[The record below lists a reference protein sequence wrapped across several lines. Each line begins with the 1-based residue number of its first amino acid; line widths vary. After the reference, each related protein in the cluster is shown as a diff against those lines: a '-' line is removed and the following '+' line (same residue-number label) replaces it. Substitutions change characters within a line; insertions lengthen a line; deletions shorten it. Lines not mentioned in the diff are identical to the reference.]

1 MADEVMVSVGYEG
14 KQYRIPAEI
23 ARLNATQPGVA
34 KAWIEEQIAEETDR
48 RQQAKQRKEE
58 SVEAEFENI
67 SAKLSK
73 VDGIERAM
81 AAMQQSVDAY
91 ASANAALNAQVAALE
106 ESGGVLGGA
115 NSSARQ
121 TAFELATQSTA
132 GGAILSQM
140 QSTQLSMERQL
151 DSFQQQLDD
160 FQLAIAKQVTEALA
174 AGQSRQRLE
183 QEASN
188 RLLDD
193 VGRAEERAAKA
204 EGLAAQALSDAKAAQ
219 SLNKNDVT
227 RGQITSMVTAEVIQQ
242 APILIDKQIREDRDL
257 GVINPGGPTMDRGF
271 MAQRQKDSNALTE
284 HMYGRDSD
292 WKRTAKGRS

>member
-1 MADEVMVSVGYEG
+1 MAKEVMVSVGYEG
-14 KQYRIPAEI
+14 KQYLIPTEI

-48 RQQAKQRKEE
+48 RQQAKARREE

-73 VDGIERAM
+73 VDGIEQAM

-160 FQLAIAKQVTEALA
+160 FQLAIAKQVTEALTT
-174 AGQSRQRLE
+174 GRQRGQLL

-188 RLLDD
+188 RALDEAA
-193 VGRAEERAAKA
+193 RAEEIARKAAA
-204 EGLAAQALSDAKAAQ
+204 TGAQALRDAAEAKIITKDQLTA
-219 SLNKNDVT
+219 LDVENMVND
-227 RGQITSMVTAEVIQQ
+227 GINAGVTADRIADVVKQRFIP
-242 APILIDKQIREDRDL
+242 AMPNVDKMTIADL
-257 GVINPGGPTMDRGF
+257 PDPVFAEKPSDNQMDREV
-271 MAQRQKDSNALTE
+271 KKAL
-284 HMYGRDSD
+284 
-292 WKRTAKGRS
+292 KRGKK

>member
-1 MADEVMVSVGYEG
+1 MAEEAMIEVGYEG
-14 KQYRIPAEI
+14 KKYRIPAEI

-73 VDGIERAM
+73 VDGIEQAM

-160 FQLAIAKQVTEALA
+160 FQLAIAKQVTEALTT
-174 AGQSRQRLE
+174 GRQRGQLL

-188 RLLDD
+188 RALDEAA
-193 VGRAEERAAKA
+193 RAEEIARKAAA
-204 EGLAAQALSDAKAAQ
+204 TGAQALRDAAEAKIITKDQLTA
-219 SLNKNDVT
+219 LDVENMVND
-227 RGQITSMVTAEVIQQ
+227 GINAGVTADRIADVVKQRFIP
-242 APILIDKQIREDRDL
+242 AMPNVDKMTIADL
-257 GVINPGGPTMDRGF
+257 PDPVFAEKPSDNQMDREV
-271 MAQRQKDSNALTE
+271 KKAL
-284 HMYGRDSD
+284 
-292 WKRTAKGRS
+292 KRGKK